1 MVMDKDMENKG
12 AASKSMKRLC
22 TLVVV
27 LILMTTAVSAVSST
41 GIYEPGTGIE
51 MLAALA
57 GSNETGQGTGQGQQE
72 QVEQET
78 ENRGENITIRIQ
90 QRKEVRARNLSELR
104 ETVAQRQQ
112 EMNRES
118 QALKEQQQQV
128 YQNQNRV
135 RLAVHSLLAMEALVG
150 GIGPQVSEI
159 AREFNNSVQA
169 TIRAEERIQSRNRVI
184 RFFAGGDEGAAQEIE
199 EQVVQNRERIRQLQ
213 QLALQCECEE
223 EVRAMLQEDIEDME
237 QEQTRL
243 QQLAQNEKKVKGI
256 FGRLWK

>member
-1 MVMDKDMENKG
+1 MVMAKEVENRG

-22 TLVVV
+22 TLAVV
-27 LILMTTAVSAVSST
+27 LILMTSAVSAAST
-41 GIYEPGTGIE
+41 GQGQQ
-51 MLAALA
+51 A

-78 ENRGENITIRIQ
+78 QNRGGNITIRIQ

-135 RLAVHSLLAMEALVG
+135 RLAVHSLLAMEDLVG

-169 TIRAEERIQSRNRVI
+169 TIRAEERIQSRNRI
-184 RFFAGGDEGAAQEIE
+184 MRFFAGGDGEAAQGIE

-213 QLALQCECEE
+213 QLTLQCECEE
-223 EVRAMLQEDIEDME
+223 EVRALLQEQIQNME

-243 QQLAQNEKKVKGI
+243 QQLAQNEKKVKGL